1 MEPFSNAKIMVMIMF
16 YLILLGL
23 VLGSFINALVWRL
36 RKQDE
41 LVYPELVDNKRR
53 GSKDNLTKDELSIA
67 RGRSMCPECHHMLA
81 AKDLVPVFS
90 WIWLRGKC
98 RYCHKPISWQ
108 YPLVELLTGVLF
120 AVSYVFWPLEFD
132 ALGIFRLAFW
142 LIFVTGF
149 VALAVYDLHWFE
161 LPDRIV
167 WPLLALA
174 VLQTLTVFIVGR
186 DITILAQALLGAVV
200 ITGVF
205 GGLYAVSKGKWIGFG
220 DVKLSPVLGLLAGT
234 PSKAFLVIFFASV
247 IGTLVS
253 LPLFMKDKNS
263 FKKQI
268 PFGPALLL
276 ATLIV
281 VLFGTQVIDW
291 YMSFLY

>member
-1 MEPFSNAKIMVMIMF
+1 MF

>member
-1 MEPFSNAKIMVMIMF
+1 MF

-268 PFGPALLL
+268 PFGTALLL